1 MTLRQTIKPTHRAIK
16 AYYETLAGLSAQ
28 PGAGHEMAVRQAFQ
42 TLLSDTARG
51 HGWTLITE
59 IGAKVEGKTIRPDG
73 TLRDANS
80 LPRGWWEAKDPRDD
94 LDRAITIKTAKGYPL
109 SNTIFEN
116 ARRAVLF
123 QGGQKTMAVDLS
135 DPGRLCDVLNQFY
148 DYADPPIAD
157 FETAIGEFK
166 ERVPEL
172 ARGLADKIREA
183 HQNNPRFIT
192 AYGDF
197 FRHCQNALN
206 PNIRRDAVDEML
218 IQHLLTQRLFT
229 TVFDNP
235 DFVQKN
241 AIAVEV
247 EKVASALVSKSFSR
261 TEFLRSLDRFYVAI
275 ERAAQNLRDFSDK
288 QHFLNTV
295 YERFFQGYC
304 VKVADTH
311 GIVYTPQPIVDFMCA
326 SVAEVL
332 KSEFGK
338 SLSSP
343 DVHILDPCVGT
354 GNFIVN
360 LMRRMPKRDLPRM
373 YRRQMFANEVM
384 LLPYY
389 ISALNI
395 EHAYYELTGE
405 YEAFEGLCFVDT
417 LDLADVGQ
425 RDLIKELSEKN
436 AERVE
441 REKGAPITVILGNP
455 PYNVGQLNENDN
467 NKNRKYE
474 LVEKRVHDTYAHDST
489 ATNKNAL
496 SDAYVKFF
504 RWATDRLGG
513 RDGIVCFV
521 SNNSFIDNIAFDG
534 MREHLARDFTRIYH
548 ADLHGNVRRNP
559 KLSGTTHNVF
569 GIQVGVGIT
578 VAVRVAKHI
587 SRKIFYHRVVE
598 DWRKEEKYRWLAEQD
613 NVTDVQW
620 ESIQP
625 DAANTWLTQASA
637 DEFSRFLPI
646 GSKVTKS
653 AEQDDVA
660 AIFKLYGR
668 GLETTRDAW
677 VYNFGLAQLQE
688 SVRSLVQT
696 YNSEVDRWKRAGRPS
711 NVDDFVLPDE
721 RKIKWSSRLKET
733 LVREVYAE
741 YRDSKIRVSLYRPF
755 SRQFVFFDS
764 VLNQRR
770 AVLAITFPTQES
782 ENENRVI
789 CVPGLGGRAAWA
801 TIITDCIPNL
811 CLTSIDGFQCF
822 PFYVY
827 DEDGGNRR
835 ENITDWALALFREH
849 YGSTISP
856 QVASAASAPL
866 RLKKELQRRDAE
878 DAEKKHAEKG
888 TAQRRGAEPAE
899 QSNAEEREIT
909 KWDIFYYVYGILHH
923 PGYREKF
930 SDCLKRELPRI
941 PLAEGKSKKEKGK
954 SEEAEEPKPRAEA
967 FWAFSDAGRKLAD
980 LHLDY
985 EKIEPWPLEW
995 IETPGVPLSFRVE
1008 DKMRLSKDK
1017 TSLTVNPSLRLGGI
1031 PAECFDYRLGNRS
1044 ALEWVVDQYR
1054 VKEDPR
1060 SGIRSD
1066 PNRAEDPEYI
1076 VRLVGQVVRV
1086 SVETVGIVKG
1096 LPRECSGQET

>member
-1 MTLRQTIKPTHRAIK
+1 MTSRQAIKPTHRTIK

-80 LPRGWWEAKDPRDD
+80 LPRGYWEAKDPRDD

-157 FETAIGEFK
+157 FETAIVEFK

-172 ARGLADKIREA
+172 ARGLAEKIRDA
-183 HQNNPRFIT
+183 HRNNGRFIA
-192 AYGDF
+192 AYADF

-218 IQHLLTQRLFT
+218 VQHLLTQRLFG

-247 EKVASALVSKSFSR
+247 EKVIAALVSKSFSR

-275 ERAAQNLRDFSDK
+275 ERAAQHLRDFSDK

-343 DVHILDPCVGT
+343 EVHILDPCVGT

-373 YRRQMFANEVM
+373 YRGQLFANEVM

-425 RDLIKELSEKN
+425 RDMIKALSEKN

-441 REKGAPITVILGNP
+441 RQKGAPITVILGNP

-467 NKNRKYE
+467 NKNRRYDI
-474 LVEKRVHDTYAHDST
+474 VDQRVRDTYASDSK
-489 ATNKNAL
+489 ATLRAQL
-496 SDAYVKFF
+496 YDPYVKFL

-534 MREHLARDFTRIYH
+534 MRRHLACDFTRIYH
-548 ADLHGNVRRNP
+548 ADLHGNVRQNP
-559 KLSGTTHNVF
+559 KLSGSTHNVF

-578 VAVRVAKHI
+578 VAVRVAKHTT
-587 SRKIFYHRVVE
+587 RKIFYCRVPE
-598 DWRKEEKYRWLAEQD
+598 NWRKEDKYRWLSEQK
-613 NVTDVQW
+613 NVARVEWKT
-620 ESIQP
+620 IQP
-625 DAANTWLTQASA
+625 DASHTWLLAANVEEFACFVPMGSKAGKASSGQETQALFKV
-637 DEFSRFLPI
+637 FSGGVKTDR
-646 GSKVTKS
+646 
-653 AEQDDVA
+653 DDV
-660 AIFKLYGR
+660 
-668 GLETTRDAW
+668 
-677 VYNFGLAQLQE
+677 VYDFDRNLLNERARRFIE
-688 SVRSLVQT
+688 S
-696 YNSEVDRWKRAGRPS
+696 YNSEVDRWKRSGGQIS
-711 NVDDFVLPDE
+711 VDDFVSYDT
-721 RKIKWSSRLKET
+721 IKWSSTLKDHLQQGKYVQFESG
-733 LVREVYAE
+733 R
-741 YRDSKIRVSLYRPF
+741 IRASMYRPF
-755 SRQFVFFDS
+755 CRRHLYFDPTLIDRPGLLRT
-764 VLNQRR
+764 V
-770 AVLAITFPTQES
+770 FPTIASES
-782 ENENRVI
+782 ENRAI
-789 CVPGLGGRAAWA
+789 TIPGVGAEKPFFAVLV
-801 TIITDCIPNL
+801 DMMP
-811 CLTSIDGFQCF
+811 SYSFVGFGTPGQCF
-822 PFYVY
+822 PFYIY
-827 DEDGGNRR
+827 DEDGSNRR
-835 ENITDWALALFREH
+835 ENITDWALAKFREH
-849 YGSTISP
+849 YGSTSSP
-856 QVASAASAPL
+856 QVSSVSSVSRWSKAKMNHRGTEAP
-866 RLKKELQRRDAE
+866 R
-878 DAEKKHAEKG
+878 
-888 TAQRRGAEPAE
+888 
-899 QSNAEEREIT
+899 EREIS
-909 KWDIFYYVYGILHH
+909 KWDIFYYVYGVLHH

-930 SDCLKRELPRI
+930 ADCLKRELPRI
-941 PLAEGKSKKEKGK
+941 PFAEGKSKKEKGK

-967 FWAFSDAGRKLAD
+967 FWAFSEAGRKLAK

-985 EKIEPWPLEW
+985 EKVEEWPLEW
-995 IETPGVPLSFRVE
+995 IETPGVPLSYRVE

-1017 TSLTVNPSLRLGGI
+1017 TSLTVNPSLRLAGI
-1031 PAECFDYRLGNRS
+1031 PPECFEYRLGNRS
-1044 ALEWVVDQYR
+1044 ALEWVVDQYQ

-1066 PNRAEDPEYI
+1066 PNRADDPEYI
-1076 VRLVGQVVRV
+1076 VRLVGKVVRV
-1086 SVETVGIVKG
+1086 GMESVRIVKG
-1096 LPRECSGQET
+1096 LPCEYGGQES